1 MGVSAKMVVIL
12 CIFLF
17 LGMVLSGVITQPKS
31 SIEVWN
37 INESSF
43 PDNSS
48 QKERLTF
55 LINYAILAPS
65 SHNTQPWIFNVSDDE
80 IQVYADR
87 SKWLSVADA
96 DKREMY
102 LSLGCA
108 LENLIISAEH
118 FGYNC
123 TLSYFPGEEDNV
135 AAVSFQAATR
145 KPSHSPLFHAITAR
159 KTNRNPYELLA
170 ISREDLEALS
180 RYSSDPDAAVYLSDS
195 SEAKNEFLDLVV
207 EANGVLYSDI
217 NYKSEL
223 GRWLGLGVMGP
234 TGFEAKL
241 AQMAVAFLDVG
252 PEETQKD
259 ADLIN
264 STPYIG
270 FICTAKNDS
279 ISSLKAGRALERFWL
294 AATSLGISLQPMSQP
309 LEVPQIKAK
318 LAALLPADSE
328 MSVVQQTFRLGY
340 ARAEAEHSN
349 RRPLDE
355 VLRDR

>member
-1 MGVSAKMVVIL
+1 
-12 CIFLF
+12 
-17 LGMVLSGVITQPKS
+17 MVLSGVIMQPRS
-31 SIEVWN
+31 SMDVWN
-37 INESSF
+37 IDEGGF
-43 PDNSS
+43 PANSS
-48 QKERLTF
+48 SKERLTF

-80 IQVYADR
+80 ILVYADQ

-102 LSLGCA
+102 LSLGAA

-123 TLSYFPGEEDNV
+123 TLSYFPGEEDLV

-145 KPSHSPLFHAITAR
+145 QPSKSPLFHAITAR
-159 KTNRNPYELLA
+159 KTNRNAYELRA
-170 ISREDLEALS
+170 ISGEDLEALS
-180 RYSSDPDAAVYLSDS
+180 RYCFDPDVAVYLSDS

-223 GRWLGLGVMGP
+223 GRYLGLGVMGP

-241 AQMAVAFLDVG
+241 AQMAVVFLDVRA
-252 PEETQKD
+252 EQAKKD

-270 FICTAKNDS
+270 FICTDKNDS
-279 ISSLKAGRALERFWL
+279 ISTLNAGRVLERFWL

-309 LEVPQIKAK
+309 LEVPQIKSK
-318 LAALLPADSE
+318 LAVLLPAGSE
-328 MSVVQQTFRLGY
+328 KRVVQQTFRLGY
-340 ARAEAEHSN
+340 ARAEAERSN
-349 RRPLDE
+349 RRPLDD
-355 VLRDR
+355 VLRER